1 MAGTFANGA
10 IFKLNT
16 TTITEITSIS
26 APNLTAETIDVTTHS
41 SADKYRE
48 FIKGLRDG
56 GEISIEGNFTTA
68 SASAT
73 IIQMETQST
82 TTVTIDYP
90 TSPSVTRFTAT
101 VLTTGF
107 TMEAPVDGVIPF
119 SATFKVTGKPA
130 LGQI

>member
-10 IFKLNT
+10 VFKLNT
-16 TTITEITSIS
+16 TTISEITTIS

-41 SADKYRE
+41 SAGSYRE

-73 IIQMETQST
+73 IIQLETSST

-90 TSPSVTRFTAT
+90 TKPSTTRFTAT
-101 VLTTGF
+101 VLATGF

-119 SATFKVTGKPA
+119 TATFKVTGQPT

>member
-26 APNLTAETIDVTTHS
+26 APNLTADTIDVTTHS
-41 SADKYRE
+41 SPDKYRE

-56 GEISIEGNFTTA
+56 GEISIEGNFTTVSA
-68 SASAT
+68 SAS
-73 IIQMETQST
+73 IIQLETQST

-90 TSPSVTRFTAT
+90 TAPSVTRFTAT

-107 TMEAPVDGVIPF
+107 SMEAPVDGVIPF
-119 SATFKVTGKPA
+119 SATFKVTGKPL

>member
-10 IFKLNT
+10 IFKIGS
-16 TTITEITSIS
+16 TTISEITSIS
-26 APNLTAETIDVTTHS
+26 APNLSAETIDVTTHS
-41 SADKYRE
+41 SAGQYRE

-56 GEISIEGNFTTA
+56 GEISVEGNFTTA

-73 IIQMETQST
+73 IVALETSSAQ
-82 TTVTIDYP
+82 TVTIDYP

-101 VLTTGF
+101 VLATAFG
-107 TMEAPVDGVIPF
+107 MEAPVDGVIPF
-119 SATFKVTGKPA
+119 SATFKVSGRPT

>member
-10 IFKLNT
+10 ILKIGS
-16 TTITEITSIS
+16 TTISEITSIS
-26 APNLTAETIDVTTHS
+26 APNLSAETIDVTTHS
-41 SADKYRE
+41 SAGQYRE

-56 GEISIEGNFTTA
+56 GEITIEGNFTTA

-73 IIQMETQST
+73 IVALETGST
-82 TTVTIDYP
+82 QTVTIDYP

-101 VLTTGF
+101 VLSTSFG
-107 TMEAPVDGVIPF
+107 MEAPVDGVIPF
-119 SATFKVTGKPA
+119 SAAFKVTGKPT

>member
-16 TTITEITSIS
+16 VTVTEITSIS
-26 APNLTAETIDVTTHS
+26 APNLSADTIDVTTHS
-41 SADKYRE
+41 SPDKYRE
-48 FIKGLRDG
+48 FIKGLRDA
-56 GEISIEGNFTTA
+56 GEISIDGNFTTA

-73 IIQMETQST
+73 IVQFETQST

-90 TSPSVTRFTAT
+90 TAPSVTRFTAT

-119 SATFKVTGKPA
+119 TATFKVTGKPA